1 MLKKLIA
8 AGVFCAVFMTQ
19 ALMGVADAAPEM
31 APKESVVQEAAAPE
45 AAAGS
50 VMQSKGYTYVY
61 RSTSTKSSKVLPLGP
76 GNLVRVKKDC
86 GSWVKVDAA
95 GKVGYVIESRLKAQ
109 KSATPKSASSGTTYK
124 AGKVVQATKFTYVYK
139 TASTSG
145 KKLLPLGAGNK
156 MDVLKDCGSW
166 IRVKAAGKTGYVRK
180 AYLKATA
187 SAAPPKSASSG
198 TTYKAGKVVQAT
210 KFTYVYKT
218 ASTSG
223 KKLLPLGAGN
233 KMDVL
238 KDCGSWVKVKAAGK
252 TGYVRKAY
260 LKAASSTTPPKSA
273 SSGTTY
279 KAGKIVQA
287 TKFTYVY
294 KTASTSGK
302 KLLPLG
308 VGNKM
313 DVNKD
318 CGSWIKVK
326 AAGKTGYVKEAY
338 LKVAASAPPK
348 SASSGSA
355 KVTASSKTK
364 AAISTSQV
372 SKNVIRVKLTSHS
385 GKKLK
390 VMIAKGSEK
399 VYYNLLPIA
408 GYQSFPLN
416 MGKGTYKVS
425 VLENTS
431 GSSYKYITTKSAKVS
446 GSSNGAYLISTSEI
460 KYSSSMAPI
469 KKAASLTKGKTA
481 SQKVKAVYNWVVA
494 QINYDRKKN
503 PPAGYVPSIT
513 QTYSSKKGICYD
525 FAALFAAMLRSQGV
539 PTKLVKGYADKVS
552 GYHAWNEVYVNG
564 KWQTIDTSYDAQVG
578 GSMYKKSGYHKT
590 SES

>member
-187 SAAPPKSASSG
+187 SAA
-198 TTYKAGKVVQAT
+198 
-210 KFTYVYKT
+210 
-218 ASTSG
+218 
-223 KKLLPLGAGN
+223 
-233 KMDVL
+233 
-238 KDCGSWVKVKAAGK
+238 
-252 TGYVRKAY
+252 
-260 LKAASSTTPPKSA
+260 PPKSA